1 MVESCEMQ
9 GWFVSEGGRWASAGG
24 IPHFPCLGSQG
35 ACEGDLAALCSR
47 ALLKM
52 EDPSTFSCPFLQSS
66 AGVMQAFATNPDEK
80 VAIVALSLRNPSSH
94 PSTEPRGAFSFQDVT
109 SPNQSSAPYRAFN
122 TRQMDSE

>member
-1 MVESCEMQ
+1 MLQ
-9 GWFVSEGGRWASAGG
+9 GIAEDGG
-24 IPHFPCLGSQG
+24 PQHF
-35 ACEGDLAALCSR
+35 
-47 ALLKM
+47 LL
-52 EDPSTFSCPFLQSS
+52 PLPLPLS
-66 AGVMQAFATNPDEK
+66 PDEK